1 MRFQDRLVILVK
13 AKYLAALLS
22 AANGKSQ
29 MKYGII
35 VNPVSGKLS
44 VDRKRRKLK
53 KVSSILRND
62 CVIGGLDT
70 ESKEQFCDCAR
81 DLAEKVSVLI
91 IAGGDGTASDVINA
105 VDSEAVLSYL
115 PFGSGCALRY
125 ALNMPFGINKIAKQ
139 IRDGK
144 EHCLDLILC
153 DNSRKAFMTSIGL
166 EAAILQERRD
176 LRKYGIKGPPAYA
189 IATIHQI
196 LIDYKR
202 VDTTITVDGETFT
215 VPHALTTIVTKI
227 PYYGYRM
234 KIVPYAEFGDGR
246 LHLLA
251 INAKQTDVMHSVVG
265 SFIDKK
271 IFRKLLIDQNLL
283 GEYKAGKSIQVTTKE
298 ERYLQTDGDL
308 YRKGTE
314 FKFEV
319 LPGVLKIR
327 Y

>member
-1 MRFQDRLVILVK
+1 
-13 AKYLAALLS
+13 
-22 AANGKSQ
+22 
-29 MKYGII
+29 MKYGIV

-44 VDRKRRKLK
+44 IDKKRRKLK
-53 KVSSILRND
+53 KVSGVLEGD
-62 CVIGGLDT
+62 CVVGGLDT
-70 ESKEQFCDCAR
+70 ESKEQFCACAR
-81 DLAEKVSVLI
+81 DLAEKVGVLI
-91 IAGGDGTASDVINA
+91 VAGGDGTVSDIINA
-105 VDSEAVLSYL
+105 VDSEVVLSYL

-125 ALNMPFGINKIAKQ
+125 ALNMPFGLKKIAVQ

-144 EHCLDLILC
+144 QYSLDLILC

-176 LRKYGIKGPPAYA
+176 LQKFGIKGPPAYA

-196 LIDYKR
+196 LTDYKR
-202 VDTTITVDGETFT
+202 ADTTINIDGQTYN
-215 VPHALTTIVTKI
+215 VPNALTTIITKI

-234 KIVPYAEFGDGR
+234 KIVPHAEFGDGH

-251 INAKQTDVMHSVVG
+251 INANKTDIIRGVINSFRSERGIVKFLKSKNIPDD
-265 SFIDKK
+265 SFISKRA
-271 IFRKLLIDQNLL
+271 IRKLFINEELL
-283 GEYKAGKSIQVTTKE
+283 GEYKRGLSIKVATEE

-314 FKFEV
+314 FRFEV
-319 LPGVLKIR
+319 LPGALKMR

>member
-91 IAGGDGTASDVINA
+91 IAGGDGTVSDVINA
-105 VDSEAVLSYL
+105 VDSEVVLSYL

-125 ALNMPFGINKIAKQ
+125 ALNMPFGITKIAKQ

-153 DNSRKAFMTSIGL
+153 DNSKKVFLTSIGL
-166 EAAILQERRD
+166 EAAILQERGD
-176 LRKYGIKGPPAYA
+176 LQKSGIKGPPAYA

-215 VPHALTTIVTKI
+215 VPDALTTIITKI
-227 PYYGYRM
+227 PYYGYKM
-234 KIVPYAEFGDGR
+234 NIVPKARFDDGN

-251 INAKQTDVMHSVVG
+251 ISVSRTEAIYILVR
-265 SFIDKK
+265 SF
-271 IFRKLLIDQNLL
+271 LDQNSI
-283 GEYKAGKSIQVTTKE
+283 GKYRKGHTINITTKE
-298 ERYLQTDGDL
+298 ERYLQTNGEL
-308 YRKGTE
+308 YRKGTK

-319 LPGVLKIR
+319 LPGALKIR

>member
-1 MRFQDRLVILVK
+1 
-13 AKYLAALLS
+13 
-22 AANGKSQ
+22 

-44 VDRKRRKLK
+44 IDKKRRKLK
-53 KVSSILRND
+53 KVSGVLGDD
-62 CVIGGLDT
+62 CIVGGLDT
-70 ESKEQFCDCAR
+70 ESKEQFCTCAG
-81 DLAEKVSVLI
+81 DLAEKVEVLVV
-91 IAGGDGTASDVINA
+91 AGGDGTVSDIINA
-105 VDSEAVLSYL
+105 VDSQVVLSYI

-125 ALNMPFGINKIAKQ
+125 ALNMPFGLKKIAEQ

-144 EHCLDLILC
+144 QHSLDLILC
-153 DNSRKAFMTSIGL
+153 DNNRKAFMASIGL

-176 LRKYGIKGPPAYA
+176 LQKFGIKGPPAYA

-196 LIDYKR
+196 LTDYKR
-202 VDTTITVDGETFT
+202 ADTTINLDGQTYD
-215 VPHALTTIVTKI
+215 VPNALTTIITKI

-234 KIVPYAEFGDGR
+234 KIVPHAEFGDGR

-251 INAKQTDVMHSVVG
+251 INANQTDVIRGVIKSFRSERG
-265 SFIDKK
+265 IAKFLAGKNIPDNSFISKK
-271 IFRKLLIDQNLL
+271 AIRRLFINEELL
-283 GEYKAGKSIQVTTKE
+283 GEYKKGSSIKVTTKQ

-314 FKFEV
+314 FRFEV
-319 LPGVLKIR
+319 LPGALKMR